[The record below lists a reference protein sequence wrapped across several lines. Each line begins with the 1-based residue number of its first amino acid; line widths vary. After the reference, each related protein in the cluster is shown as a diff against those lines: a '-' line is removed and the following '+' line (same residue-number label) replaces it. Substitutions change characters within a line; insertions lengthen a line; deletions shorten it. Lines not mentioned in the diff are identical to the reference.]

1 MHSENLLAN
10 KEPQP
15 MATGASKGPEDG
27 RETPVIRGPRLRKER
42 SRPQLDALPFTARS
56 QCQKSQSTRNLH
68 KMLQQFEVLDGLQDQ
83 SCESPIKPMAD
94 MDELEMLADLNA
106 LSEIRKTSD
115 SGSAKDEANFKFN
128 PIDLSRV
135 AQP

>member
-1 MHSENLLAN
+1 
-10 KEPQP
+10 
-15 MATGASKGPEDG
+15 
-27 RETPVIRGPRLRKER
+27 
-42 SRPQLDALPFTARS
+42 
-56 QCQKSQSTRNLH
+56 
-68 KMLQQFEVLDGLQDQ
+68 
-83 SCESPIKPMAD
+83 MAD